1 VLATYRCEYAWLP
14 EGVLADVEIRV
25 SDGHIHSVSPG
36 TKGKI
41 NRKGLTI
48 PGFANAHSHAFHRAL
63 RGRTH
68 GGSGDFWTW
77 RDQMYHVAGKLDPD
91 SYYRLARAAYAE
103 MALAGITSVGEFHY
117 LHHAPGGARYD
128 DPNAMGHA
136 LIRAAHEAGIRIT
149 LIDTLYLQGTVD
161 GGELNDVQ
169 KRFSDGDADAWA
181 ERVAGIIGTRIGAA
195 VHSVRA
201 VPPSQMRTVAEF
213 DGPIHAHVS
222 EQRAENEACQA
233 LHHCS
238 PVELLSER
246 GVLHE
251 GFTAVHATHLTS
263 SDISLLGTGY
273 ACFCPTTERD
283 LGDGIGP
290 ARALKEAGCELTLG
304 SDSHAIIDFFEESRA
319 LELDERLASERR
331 GRFSS
336 DELMAAATRSG
347 HESLGWTDAG
357 SIAPGQRADLVT
369 VSLETP
375 RTAGTDPSGILF
387 TASTCDITHVT
398 VDGREIVRDG
408 KHVEIDV
415 ASELR
420 EAIWALY

>member
-1 VLATYRCEYAWLP
+1 
-14 EGVLADVEIRV
+14 VEDGYIR
-25 SDGHIHSVSPG
+25 SVSPG

-41 NRKGLTI
+41 RKGLTI

-68 GGSGDFWTW
+68 GGGGDFWTW
-77 RDQMYHVAGKLDPD
+77 RDQMYHVAAKLDPD
-91 SYYRLARAAYAE
+91 SYHRLARAAFAE

-117 LHHAPGGARYD
+117 LHHAPGGVPYD

-136 LIRAAHEAGIRIT
+136 VIRAAHEVGIRIT

-201 VPPSQMRTVAEF
+201 VPPSQMRPVAEF

-251 GFTAVHATHLTS
+251 GFTAIHATHLS
-263 SDISLLGTGY
+263 PSDITLLGAGY

-290 ARALKEAGCELTLG
+290 ARALKEAGCQLTLG
-304 SDSHAIIDFFEESRA
+304 SDSHAVIDFFEESRA
-319 LELDERLASERR
+319 LELNERLLSERR

-336 DELMAAATRSG
+336 GELLTAATKAG

-369 VSLETP
+369 VSLDTP

-387 TASTCDITHVT
+387 TASTCDITHVI

-408 KHVEIDV
+408 RHVMIDV

>member
-14 EGVLADVEIRV
+14 DGIHNDVEIV
-25 SDGHIHSVSPG
+25 VEDGFIRSVRPS
-36 TKGKI
+36 TAQV
-41 NRKGLTI
+41 NRTGLTL

-63 RGRTH
+63 RGRTQ

-77 RDQMYHVAGKLDPD
+77 REQMYHVAAKLDPD

-117 LHHAPGGARYD
+117 LHHPPGGGRYD

-149 LIDTLYLQGTVD
+149 LIDTLYLQASVD
-161 GGELNDVQ
+161 GGSLNEVQ
-169 KRFSDGDADAWA
+169 QRFSDGDADAWA
-181 ERVAGIIGTRIGAA
+181 DRVAGLVGTRIGAA

-201 VPPSQMRTVAEF
+201 VPPSQMRPVAEF
-213 DGPIHAHVS
+213 DGPIHAHVC
-222 EQRAENEACQA
+222 EQRAENEACHA

-238 PVELLSER
+238 PVELLLER
-246 GVLHE
+246 GVLQE
-251 GFTAVHATHLTS
+251 GFTAVHATHVS
-263 SDISLLGTGY
+263 QDDISLLGTSY

-290 ARALKEAGCELTLG
+290 ARALLDAGAQLTLG
-304 SDSHAIIDFFEESRA
+304 TDSHAMIDFFEESRA
-319 LELDERLASERR
+319 LELDERLISEQR
-331 GRFSS
+331 GRFSTA
-336 DELMAAATRSG
+336 DLLMAATKAG
-347 HESLGWTDAG
+347 HDSLGWTDAG
-357 SIAPGQRADLVT
+357 LITPGQRADLVT
-369 VSLETP
+369 VSLESP
-375 RTAGTDPSGILF
+375 RTAGTDPAGILF
-387 TASTCDITHVT
+387 TASTPDITHVV

-408 KHVEIDV
+408 RHLEIDV

>member
-1 VLATYRCEYAWLP
+1 MLAIYRCEYAWLP
-14 EGVLADVEIRV
+14 DGVHANVEIKV
-25 SDGHIHSVSPG
+25 SDGYIRSVLSG
-36 TKGKI
+36 TRGKI
-41 NRKGLTI
+41 NRKGLTL

-63 RGRTH
+63 RGRTQ

-77 RDQMYHVAGKLDPD
+77 REQMYHVAAKLDPD
-91 SYYRLARAAYAE
+91 SYYRLARATYAE

-117 LHHAPGGARYD
+117 MHHGPGGARYD

-136 LIRAAHEAGIRIT
+136 LIQAAHEAGIRIT
-149 LIDTLYLQGTVD
+149 LIDALYLQGTVA
-161 GGELNDVQ
+161 GGQLNEVQ
-169 KRFSDGDADAWA
+169 LRFSDGDADAWA
-181 ERVAGIIGTRIGAA
+181 DRVAGLIGTRIGAA

-201 VPPSQMRTVAEF
+201 VPPSQMRPVAEF

-222 EQRAENEACQA
+222 EQRAENEACHA

-246 GVLHE
+246 GVLQE
-251 GFTAVHATHLTS
+251 GFTAVHATHVS
-263 SDISLLGTGY
+263 HGDISLLGTSY

-290 ARALKEAGCELTLG
+290 ARALSQAGCQLTLG
-304 SDSHAIIDFFEESRA
+304 SDSHAIIDFFEEARA
-319 LELDERLASERR
+319 LELDERLLRERR
-331 GRFSS
+331 GCFSAA
-336 DELMAAATRSG
+336 ELMTAATKSG
-347 HESLGWTDAG
+347 HDSLGWTDAG
-357 SIAPGQRADLVT
+357 SLAPGERADLVT

-387 TASTCDITHVT
+387 AASTCDITHVI

-408 KHVEIDV
+408 RHVDIDV

>member
-1 VLATYRCEYAWLP
+1 VLTTYRCEYAWLP
-14 EGVLADVEIRV
+14 DGVRADVEIRV
-25 SDGHIHSVSPG
+25 VDGYIRSVVPG
-36 TKGKI
+36 TKGKS

-77 RDQMYHVAGKLDPD
+77 RDQMYHVAAGLDPD

-117 LHHAPGGARYD
+117 LHHAPGGKRYN

-136 LIRAAHEAGIRIT
+136 LIQAAHDAGIRIT
-149 LIDTLYLQGTVD
+149 LIDSLYLQGTVG
-161 GGELNDVQ
+161 GGELNEVQ

-181 ERVAGIIGTRIGAA
+181 ERVAGLVGTRIGAA

-201 VPPSQMRTVAEF
+201 VPPSQMRPVAEF

-238 PVELLSER
+238 PVELLAER
-246 GVLHE
+246 GVLHG
-251 GFTAVHATHLTS
+251 GFTAVHATHLS
-263 SDISLLGTGY
+263 PPDISLLGTGY

-290 ARALKEAGCELTLG
+290 ARALSETGCQLTLG

-319 LELDERLASERR
+319 LELNERLLSERR
-331 GRFSS
+331 GRFTSA
-336 DELMAAATRSG
+336 ELMNSATRAG

-357 SIAPGQRADLVT
+357 SIVPGQRADLVT
-369 VSLETP
+369 VSLGTA

-387 TASTCDITHVT
+387 TASTCDITHVV
-398 VDGREIVRDG
+398 VDGREVVRDG

>member
-1 VLATYRCEYAWLP
+1 MLATYRCEYAWLP
-14 EGVLADVEIRV
+14 DGVHPDIEITVR
-25 SDGHIHSVSPG
+25 DGYIRAVGPAARGSR
-36 TKGKI
+36 
-41 NRKGLTI
+41 RKGLTL

-77 RDQMYHVAGKLDPD
+77 REEMYHVAAKLDPD

-136 LIRAAHEAGIRIT
+136 LIQAAHEAGIRIT
-149 LIDTLYLQGTVD
+149 LIDALYLQGTVS
-161 GGELNDVQ
+161 GGPLNEVQ
-169 KRFSDGDADAWA
+169 QRFSDGDADAWA
-181 ERVAGIIGTRIGAA
+181 ERVSGLIGTRIGAA

-201 VPPSQMRTVAEF
+201 VPPSQMRPVAEF

-222 EQRAENEACQA
+222 EQRAENEACQS

-238 PVELLSER
+238 PVELLTER
-246 GVLHE
+246 GVLQE
-251 GFTAVHATHLTS
+251 GFTAVHATHVS
-263 SDISLLGTGY
+263 PSDISLMGTSY

-290 ARALKEAGCELTLG
+290 ARALHEAGCQLTLG
-304 SDSHAIIDFFEESRA
+304 SDSHAVVDFFEEARA

-331 GRFSS
+331 GLFSS
-336 DELMAAATRSG
+336 AELMAAATKSG
-347 HESLGWTDAG
+347 HDSLGWTDAG
-357 SIAPGQRADLVT
+357 EIAPGQRADLVT

-375 RTAGTDPSGILF
+375 RTAGTDPSGVLF
-387 TASTCDITHVT
+387 TASTCDITGVI
-398 VDGREIVRDG
+398 VDGREIVRG
-408 KHVEIDV
+408 GRHVSVDV

-420 EAIWALY
+420 EAIWALF